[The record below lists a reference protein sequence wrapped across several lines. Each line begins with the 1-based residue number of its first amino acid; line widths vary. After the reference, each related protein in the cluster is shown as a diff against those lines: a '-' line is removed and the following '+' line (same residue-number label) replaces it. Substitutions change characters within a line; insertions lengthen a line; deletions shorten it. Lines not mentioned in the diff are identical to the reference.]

1 VSRLAGAFGRNGRTA
16 LVAFTVAGDPD
27 QERSGRIATTLAAS
41 GADLLELGMPF
52 SDPTADGPVI
62 ERADGRA
69 LAAGMTPERLLDLIR
84 GVRAGSAIP
93 IVLLCYFN
101 VLHRYGVERFCR
113 DAAEAGIDGILCV
126 DLPVEQSDE
135 LQPACRAAGLERV
148 LMAAPATGDDRLA
161 RIGREAEGFV
171 YVVST
176 AGVTGVRDRVPET
189 VAPLIARLRQVT
201 SRPLAVGFGISSP
214 AQARAVADAG
224 ADGVIVGSA
233 IVRLVEEHLGD
244 DTAMLAAL
252 AEYVGPLRRALDAG
266 SR

>member
-1 VSRLAGAFGRNGRTA
+1 MSRLAEGFDRHGRTA
-16 LVAFTVAGDPD
+16 LIAFTVAGDPD
-27 QERSGRIATTLAAS
+27 QERSARIATTLAAS

-69 LAAGMTPERLLDLIR
+69 LQSGMSPERLLDL
-84 GVRAGSAIP
+84 VRDVRTESAIP

-101 VLHRYGVERFCR
+101 VLHRYGVDRFCR
-113 DAAEAGIDGILCV
+113 DAAAAGLDGILCV
-126 DLPVEQSDE
+126 DLPIEQSGE

-148 LMAAPATGDDRLA
+148 LMAAPATGDGRLA
-161 RIGREAEGFV
+161 WIGEGAEGFV

-176 AGVTGVRDRVPET
+176 AGVTGIRDHVPDT
-189 VAPLIARLRQVT
+189 IAPLIARLRRVT
-201 SRPLAVGFGISSP
+201 SRPLAVGFGISAP
-214 AQARAVADAG
+214 EQARAVAAAG

-233 IVRLVEEHLGD
+233 IVRLVEENLDD

-252 AEYVGPLRRALDAG
+252 AEYIGTLRQALDKEAG
-266 SR
+266 